1 MPRTVDLSRRMFLIA
16 GAATGGGLMIGISA
30 NLQASAQTAAAA
42 GALSAYI
49 TIAPDGV
56 TTITAKNPDMGQGIK
71 TSLVMIIADELDADW
86 SKVKAVQAGADASRY
101 GRQLSGGSRSI
112 MNEWMPM
119 RQVGAAGRAM
129 MVAAA
134 AKQWGVPAS
143 ECTTSMGVV
152 SHKASNRTATYGS
165 LAAKAAAMPAPDGS
179 SLKLK
184 QPAEFTIIGKPT
196 AQLDTKAIVNGEPIY
211 AIDAQVPGMLY
222 ACYVKSPM
230 WGAKCLGADLA
241 AVKAVKGVKDAFI
254 IEGKATEM
262 GGLLPGVA
270 IVADS
275 WWTAQQAREKLNAKW
290 EQDPVKMS
298 SSTAFKQK
306 AAEYAASTPM
316 KTERNDG
323 DPAASLKSAT
333 KTVEARYAYPFLAHA
348 TLEPQTC
355 TASFKDGKME
365 LWVSTQNPQSGQ
377 ELVARTL
384 GIDPKNI
391 TVHTMRAGGAF
402 GRRGQADAVIEA
414 AAISHRMK
422 APVKLIA
429 SREDDMKFD
438 LYRPGGFHTLRGGLD
453 KDGNLVVWQDHFI
466 TVARNGAI
474 PNQASMAPTEFPAGF
489 IPNFRY
495 DLSTLE
501 SVVPIGSLRAP
512 RSNALSFVIQSF
524 IDELAHAS
532 GQDPV
537 QFRLK
542 LLAAKKDS
550 DYDAGRMSAVVRK
563 AADMSGWGRKL
574 PSRTGLGVAFH
585 YSHSGY
591 VAEVIEAAV
600 ADDGTVKVNKV
611 WAAVDV
617 GRQIVNPSGATGQVE
632 GSILDG
638 LSCALH
644 QKITIEKGQTQQSHF
659 GDNPLLRIN
668 EAPTA
673 VEVAFVLSDNN
684 PTGLGEPGLPPAT
697 PALTNAIFAATG
709 KRIRDLPIDKAQLKA

>member
-1 MPRTVDLSRRMFLIA
+1 
-16 GAATGGGLMIGISA
+16 
-30 NLQASAQTAAAA
+30 
-42 GALSAYI
+42 
-49 TIAPDGV
+49 
-56 TTITAKNPDMGQGIK
+56 
-71 TSLVMIIADELDADW
+71 
-86 SKVKAVQAGADASRY
+86 
-101 GRQLSGGSRSI
+101 
-112 MNEWMPM
+112 
-119 RQVGAAGRAM
+119 
-129 MVAAA
+129 
-134 AKQWGVPAS
+134 
-143 ECTTSMGVV
+143 
-152 SHKASNRTATYGS
+152 
-165 LAAKAAAMPAPDGS
+165 
-179 SLKLK
+179 
-184 QPAEFTIIGKPT
+184 
-196 AQLDTKAIVNGEPIY
+196 
-211 AIDAQVPGMLY
+211 
-222 ACYVKSPM
+222 
-230 WGAKCLGADLA
+230 
-241 AVKAVKGVKDAFI
+241 
-254 IEGKATEM
+254 
-262 GGLLPGVA
+262 
-270 IVADS
+270 
-275 WWTAQQAREKLNAKW
+275 
-290 EQDPVKMS
+290 
-298 SSTAFKQK
+298 
-306 AAEYAASTPM
+306 
-316 KTERNDG
+316 
-323 DPAASLKSAT
+323 
-333 KTVEARYAYPFLAHA
+333 
-348 TLEPQTC
+348 
-355 TASFKDGKME
+355 
-365 LWVSTQNPQSGQ
+365 
-377 ELVARTL
+377 
-384 GIDPKNI
+384 
-391 TVHTMRAGGAF
+391 
-402 GRRGQADAVIEA
+402 
-414 AAISHRMK
+414 MK

-429 SREDDMKFD
+429 SRDDDMKFD
-438 LYRPGGFHTLRGGLD
+438 LYRPGGFHILKGGVD
-453 KDGNLVVWQDHFI
+453 RDGNLVAWQDHFV

-501 SVVPIGSLRAP
+501 SVVPVGSLRAP

-524 IDELAHAS
+524 IDELADAS

-542 LLAAKKDS
+542 LLAAKKDG

-574 PSRTGLGVAFH
+574 PPRTGLGVAFH

-659 GDNPLLRIN
+659 GDNRLLRIN